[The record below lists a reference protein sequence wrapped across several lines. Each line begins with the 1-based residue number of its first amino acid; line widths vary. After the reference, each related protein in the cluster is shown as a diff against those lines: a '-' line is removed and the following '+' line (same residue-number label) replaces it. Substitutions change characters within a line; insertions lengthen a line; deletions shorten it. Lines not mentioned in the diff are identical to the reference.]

1 MCVCESLCVWVCMG
15 ELYCCCYLISESGTR
30 AILHSSSTHP
40 TTISVMLNFRC
51 RCLCVY
57 LSVSPFL
64 TFLQSVC
71 LPVYFL
77 LCWLV
82 CLTVCPSVCQP
93 VYLTVCS
100 FVCLSDR
107 LSVCR
112 KYIVWSTPSMCC
124 FKCVSVHLL
133 LWLREWVFA

>member
-64 TFLQSVC
+64 TFFQSVC
-71 LPVYFL
+71 LFPSML
-77 LCWLV
+77 A
-82 CLTVCPSVCQP
+82 CLSYCLSVCMSAC
-93 VYLTVCS
+93 LSDCS
-100 FVCLSDR
+100 FDCLSDR

-112 KYIVWSTPSMCC
+112 KYIVWSTTSMCC

-133 LWLREWVFA
+133 LWVREWVFA